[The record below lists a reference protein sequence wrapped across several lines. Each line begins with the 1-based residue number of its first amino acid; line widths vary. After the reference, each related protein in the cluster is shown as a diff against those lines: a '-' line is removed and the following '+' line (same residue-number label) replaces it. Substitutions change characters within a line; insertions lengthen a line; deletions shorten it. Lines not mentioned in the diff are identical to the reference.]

1 MNTEYSEQVE
11 MDWDSISSANID
23 LGERMLQEGL
33 SVTYDEGGDTL
44 LVTIGIGKSF
54 EAVTE
59 ELIDNIYIRILPDS
73 LVIVGFVVLNFNTD
87 FLANNKLARKVL
99 GDWFQEL
106 QSKGGVV
113 NVEGN
118 KAKMVESWLEAAMS
132 R

>member
-1 MNTEYSEQVE
+1 MNTEYTEQVE
-11 MDWDSISSANID
+11 MDWDAISNANIG
-23 LGERMLQEGL
+23 LGERMLQAGL
-33 SVTYDEGGDTL
+33 SVTYDEDGDTL

-54 EAVTE
+54 EAITE

-73 LVIVGFVVLNFNTD
+73 LVIVGFVVLNFATD
-87 FLANNKLARKVL
+87 FLANNKLARKAL
-99 GDWFQEL
+99 GSWFQEL
-106 QSKGGVV
+106 RSKGGVV